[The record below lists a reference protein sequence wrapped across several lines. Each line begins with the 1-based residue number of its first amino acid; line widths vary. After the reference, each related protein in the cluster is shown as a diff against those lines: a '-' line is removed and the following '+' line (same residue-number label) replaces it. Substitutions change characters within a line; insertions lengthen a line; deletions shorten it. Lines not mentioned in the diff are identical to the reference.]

1 MWNWAKLSK
10 TKQKSYW
17 LCYRLKKMVKTKGNV
32 QIHGLNEYNPKSV
45 QAITMYKFEGQKNNN
60 I

>member
-1 MWNWAKLSK
+1 
-10 TKQKSYW
+10 
-17 LCYRLKKMVKTKGNV
+17 MVKTKGNV